1 MTVQAIRRINWLLG
15 RYENPKY
22 LEIGVS
28 HGKTFLEIEAA
39 QKVAVDPKFQFDMPA
54 PQEGVSFHQMTSDE
68 YFERHAGNDIFD
80 VIFLDG
86 LHVFEQTMRDF
97 CNSLTHIHQ
106 NSIIVID
113 DTVPC
118 DPYSALRD
126 QREAVQR
133 RLQQGG
139 NNRDWHGDIYKVVM
153 MIHDFFP
160 DFSYA
165 TVMGDGNPQT
175 VVWRGTRNLRPSFS
189 SIEGISRASYFDFL
203 QKFELINPK
212 STEDLK
218 VLFGER
224 EDPEK
229 QHAG

>member
-126 QREAVQR
+126 QREAARCRPDGQLARFNACGRELRAEQLFKLGPRTGLHPRRNFLAAQFEKKIGHSVHPGYFAVQ
-133 RLQQGG
+133 
-139 NNRDWHGDIYKVVM
+139 
-153 MIHDFFP
+153 
-160 DFSYA
+160 
-165 TVMGDGNPQT
+165 
-175 VVWRGTRNLRPSFS
+175 
-189 SIEGISRASYFDFL
+189 ASD
-203 QKFELINPK
+203 
-212 STEDLK
+212 
-218 VLFGER
+218 
-224 EDPEK
+224 
-229 QHAG
+229 